1 MKMAED
7 DFEDM
12 PAEVDF
18 SQGVRGKFA
27 GRIGNNVTLMQ
38 IDEDVAR
45 IFPSSEELNAALR
58 VLIKTAEAV
67 KLPVDRK
74 AS

>member
-1 MKMAED
+1 MKMAEN

-18 SQGVRGKFA
+18 SKGVRGRFA
-27 GRIGNNVTLMQ
+27 GRIGSKVTLMQ
-38 IDEDVAR
+38 IDEDVAQV
-45 IFPSSEELNAALR
+45 FPSAVELKAALR
-58 VLIKTAEAV
+58 ALIKTAEAV
-67 KLPVDRK
+67 KLPLERK

>member
-7 DFEDM
+7 DSEDM

-18 SQGVRGKFA
+18 SQGIRGRFA
-27 GRIGNNVTLMQ
+27 DRIGQKVTLMQ
-38 IDEDVAR
+38 IDEDVAEV
-45 IFPSSEELNAALR
+45 FPSSVELNEALR
-58 VLIKTAEAV
+58 VLIRTAEAV
-67 KLPVDRK
+67 KLPLDRK